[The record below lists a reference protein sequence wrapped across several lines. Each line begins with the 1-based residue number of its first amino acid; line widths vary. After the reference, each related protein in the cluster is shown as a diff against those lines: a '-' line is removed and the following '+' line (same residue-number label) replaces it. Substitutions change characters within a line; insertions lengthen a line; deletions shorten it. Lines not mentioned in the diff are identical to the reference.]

1 MVKKEISMTEMT
13 QGDYYLIKSLGELE
27 KRLPAIIDRLGAWDY
42 STPCAVRLERFQG
55 KATTSQIA
63 LAHIWFRAMSTQFI
77 KKQPEATEEGC
88 KWMMK
93 HKFGPRKTIKVG
105 STEVK
110 DQLVS
115 LRDLDTGEMCYFLD
129 QVLHWASER
138 DLYLPMPK
146 DNEYTTLK
154 RQQNS

>member
-1 MVKKEISMTEMT
+1 
-13 QGDYYLIKSLGELE
+13 
-27 KRLPAIIDRLGAWDY
+27 
-42 STPCAVRLERFQG
+42 
-55 KATTSQIA
+55 
-63 LAHIWFRAMSTQFI
+63 MSITFM
-77 KKQPEATEEGC
+77 KKQPDATPEGC

-105 STEVK
+105 STVVK

-146 DNEYTTLK
+146 DNEYTELK
-154 RQQNS
+154 RKQDE

>member
-1 MVKKEISMTEMT
+1 
-13 QGDYYLIKSLGELE
+13 
-27 KRLPAIIDRLGAWDY
+27 
-42 STPCAVRLERFQG
+42 
-55 KATTSQIA
+55 
-63 LAHIWFRAMSTQFI
+63 MSTQFV

-105 STEVK
+105 STVVK

-146 DNEYTTLK
+146 DNEYTELK
-154 RQQNS
+154 RKQDE

>member
-115 LRDLDTGEMCYFLD
+115 LRDLDTGEM
-129 QVLHWASER
+129 
-138 DLYLPMPK
+138 
-146 DNEYTTLK
+146 
-154 RQQNS
+154 

>member
-1 MVKKEISMTEMT
+1 MTDVT
-13 QGDYYLIKSLGELE
+13 QGDYYLIKNSAELE
-27 KRLPAIIDRLGAWDY
+27 KRLKAITDRLNSWDF
-42 STPCAVRLERFQG
+42 SKPCAVKLEKYQG
-55 KATTSQIA
+55 KSSLNQLA
-63 LAHIWFRAMSTQFI
+63 LAHIWFRAMSAKFSQ
-77 KKQPEATEEGC
+77 KQPEATPEGC

-129 QVLHWASER
+129 QVLRWAAER
-138 DLYLPMPK
+138 DVFLPMPAG
-146 DNEYTTLK
+146 NEYSALK
-154 RQQNS
+154 KEQNS